1 MGWYFGRKAVFVDA
15 FTFLV
20 HDGQMI
26 SGFDY
31 GACFLEI
38 SGASLL

>member
-1 MGWYFGRKAVFVDA
+1 MGRKAVFVDV
-15 FTFLV
+15 FMFLV
-20 HDGQMI
+20 HNGQMI